1 MIYQNSGITLT
12 LHPHNLIELC
22 FCASGSVNKLD
33 LGTLS
38 SLNDA
43 IDVITQHE
51 TCQGV
56 ILTSD
61 KASFIVGA
69 DITQFLTLF
78 RAPSEEL
85 SAWLR
90 YANYVFNRLED
101 LALPTVSALSGYVLG
116 GGCECVLTT
125 DFRIGDDTTKIGLPE
140 TQLGIIPGFG
150 GTVRLPRLI
159 GVDNA
164 LEAITQGRHYSA
176 NQALSLGLLDAIVD
190 SSALL
195 TSAIATLTQSI
206 QHPDLWQKRRA
217 RKKEPLRLAASEQM
231 LSFNMANALV
241 KQKVG
246 THYPAP
252 IAAIEVIKKSATQ
265 SRQQAQQNETAA
277 FTELVQHASAHA
289 LVGLFLND
297 QFIKNHYTSDKVPP
311 AENQLAVIGA
321 GIMGG
326 GIAYQI
332 ANHDLSVTLKDI
344 QQEALTLGLNEVS
357 SLLNK
362 QLARGKISGERQAQV
377 LTKIQPTLF
386 YHEIQQATTII
397 EAVVENPAIK
407 STVLSEI
414 EAQVAKDSIIAS
426 NTSTIPIS
434 ELAKA
439 LQHPERFCGMHFF
452 NPVHRMPLVEIIRGE
467 KTSQATIDHVTS
479 LAMAL
484 GKTPVVVNDCPGFF
498 VNRVLFPYLAA
509 FRLLIRD
516 GVDFTRIDQ
525 IMEHKFGWPMG
536 PAYILDVVGLDTA
549 YHAQQVMNQGYPERF
564 HAIEHDILTLLYQE
578 KLLGQKTQAGFYC
591 YSKDRK
597 GNTQKSPNPDAI
609 TLIES
614 IPKPD
619 LSITDDEI
627 IERMMIPM
635 LNEVLLCLEE
645 QIVATPQEADMALVY
660 GLGFPPFHGGPCQ
673 YLATL
678 GLTNYSQQLDKY
690 HHLGA
695 LYHSP
700 PLLTTMQEKNSSFY
714 QQRYQSDLPQVPSIQ
729 EEY

>member
-33 LGTLS
+33 LATLS

-43 IDVITQHE
+43 IDVIENHE

-56 ILTSD
+56 IFTSD

-85 SAWLR
+85 TAWLQ
-90 YANYVFNRLED
+90 YANSVFNRIED
-101 LALPTVSALSGYVLG
+101 LTVPTIAALSGYVLG
-116 GGCECVLTT
+116 GGCECVLAT

-140 TQLGIIPGFG
+140 TQLGILPGFG

-164 LEAITQGRHYSA
+164 LEAITQGRQYSA
-176 NQALSLGLLDAIVD
+176 KQALSLGILDAIVETK
-190 SSALL
+190 ALL
-195 TSAIATLTQSI
+195 DSAITTLTQALA
-206 QHPDLWQKRRA
+206 HPEVWQQRRT
-217 RKKEPLRLAASEQM
+217 RKQAPLLLATSEQM
-231 LSFNMANALV
+231 LSFTIAKSMI
-241 KQKVG
+241 KKKVG

-252 IAAIEVIKKSATQ
+252 IAVLKVIEQSAEH
-265 SRQQAQQNETAA
+265 SRQEAQKNETAA
-277 FTELVQHASAHA
+277 FVNLVQHPSAHA

-297 QFIKNHYTSDKVPP
+297 QFIKNHYTSDKRPP
-311 AENQLAVIGA
+311 ADNQLAVIGA

-332 ANHDLSVTLKDI
+332 ASRDMFVTLKDI
-344 QQEALTLGLNEVS
+344 QKEALTLGLNEVS

-362 QLARGKISGERQAQV
+362 QLTRGKISGQRQAEV
-377 LTKIQPTLF
+377 LTNIQPTLF
-386 YHEIQQATTII
+386 YQEIQQANTVI
-397 EAVVENPAIK
+397 EAVVENPKIK

-414 EAQVAKDSIIAS
+414 EAHVSDNTIMAS

-434 ELAKA
+434 ELAHA

-467 KTSQATIDHVTS
+467 KTAQATIDHVTS

-525 IMEHKFGWPMG
+525 IMESQFGWPMG
-536 PAYILDVVGLDTA
+536 PAYLLDVVGLDTA

-578 KLLGQKTQAGFYC
+578 KLLGQKTQAGFYG

-597 GNTQKSPNPDAI
+597 GNTQKVPNPDAI

-614 IPKPD
+614 MPKPD

-645 QIVATPQEADMALVY
+645 QIVATPQEADTALVY

-673 YLATL
+673 YLDTL
-678 GLTNYSQQLDKY
+678 GLANYAQQLDKY

-700 PLLTTMQEKNSSFY
+700 PLLVTMQQDNSSFY
-714 QQRYQSDLPQVPSIQ
+714 QQRYQSELPVVPSMK